1 MLKSLVKFEV
11 SYQTRQVGFW
21 ISFAAMFLLG
31 LLFMSTDSFSA
42 GEVGERIKAN
52 GSLTV
57 ANIIGGLSLGI
68 VFFGTVFTVTGAMR
82 DDIHKS
88 LEIIHSTEVNTNDMI
103 WSRLIG
109 IVLTVF
115 LCILGLI
122 LGAFVGQYMSWVDSE
137 SLGPVNLLYFLYPLI
152 LYGLLNSFII
162 STLYIL
168 VAGLTRNR
176 TLVYISAVGFFV
188 ILNVVCLL
196 YTSPSP
202 RDATLSRMPSSA

>member
-1 MLKSLVKFEV
+1 MLKSLTNFEL

-21 ISFAAMFLLG
+21 ISFIAMFLLG
-31 LLFMSTDSFSA
+31 ILFMSTDSFSA

-88 LEIIHSTEVNTNDMI
+88 LEIIHSTEVETNDMI

-115 LCILGLI
+115 FCIIGLL
-122 LGAFVGQYMSWVDSE
+122 LGAFVGQFMPWIDL
-137 SLGPVNLLYFLYPLI
+137 SLI
-152 LYGLLNSFII
+152 HI
-162 STLYIL
+162 
-168 VAGLTRNR
+168 
-176 TLVYISAVGFFV
+176 
-188 ILNVVCLL
+188 
-196 YTSPSP
+196 
-202 RDATLSRMPSSA
+202 

>member
-137 SLGPVNLLYFLYPLI
+137 LSLI
-152 LYGLLNSFII
+152 HI
-162 STLYIL
+162 
-168 VAGLTRNR
+168 
-176 TLVYISAVGFFV
+176 
-188 ILNVVCLL
+188 
-196 YTSPSP
+196 
-202 RDATLSRMPSSA
+202 

>member
-1 MLKSLVKFEV
+1 MFGNLLKFEI

-21 ISFAAMFLLG
+21 ISFAAMLLLG
-31 LLFMSTDSFSA
+31 VLFVSTPSLSA

-52 GSLTV
+52 GALTV

-88 LEIIHSTEVNTNDMI
+88 LEIIHSTHVETPQMI
-103 WSRLIG
+103 WSRLFG

-115 LCILGLI
+115 LCI
-122 LGAFVGQYMSWVDSE
+122 
-137 SLGPVNLLYFLYPLI
+137 
-152 LYGLLNSFII
+152 
-162 STLYIL
+162 
-168 VAGLTRNR
+168 
-176 TLVYISAVGFFV
+176 
-188 ILNVVCLL
+188 CLL

-202 RDATLSRMPSSA
+202 RDRTRSRMPSSA

>member
-1 MLKSLVKFEV
+1 MLRSLTKFEV

-42 GEVGERIKAN
+42 GDVGERIKAN

-57 ANIIGGLSLGI
+57 ANIIGGVSLGI

-88 LEIIHSTEVNTNDMI
+88 LEIIHSTKVETTDMI

-109 IVLTVF
+109 IISTVF
-115 LCILGLI
+115 LCVIGLL
-122 LGAFVGQYMSWVDSE
+122 LGAFVGQFMPWVDKE
-137 SLGPVNLLYFLYPLI
+137 AIGPINLIYFLYPLI

-168 VAGLTRNR
+168 IAGLTRNR
-176 TLVYISAVGFFV
+176 TLVYIS
-188 ILNVVCLL
+188 CLL

-202 RDATLSRMPSSA
+202 RDS